1 VTHDQ
6 DEAMTLA
13 DRVVVMNAGRIEQV
27 GPPHE
32 LYHTP
37 RTKFVAGFIGSPA
50 MNFVEVSISAS
61 GDALWAEA
69 QGLRLKVPSHLK
81 ARLAPAA
88 GQRLTLGI
96 RPEAVRIANGV
107 DDYSFATAVDVL
119 EPLGNEILLNFRA
132 GGVPMV
138 ARVDPGVRVK
148 AHESIQ
154 LALDPE
160 RLHFFDAK
168 TEAAI

>member
-1 VTHDQ
+1 
-6 DEAMTLA
+6 MTLG
-13 DRVVVMNAGRIEQV
+13 DRVVVMKDGLVQQV
-27 GPPHE
+27 GEPLE
-32 LYHTP
+32 LYGRP
-37 RTKFVAGFIGSPA
+37 ANKFVAGFIGSPA
-50 MNFVEVSISAS
+50 MNFVDVSISS
-61 GDALWAEA
+61 DGRWAETE
-69 QGLRLKVPSHLK
+69 GLRLP
-81 ARLAPAA
+81 APERIRSRG
-88 GQRLTLGI
+88 GQRLTLGM
-96 RPEAVRIANGV
+96 RPEALQIANGAA
-107 DDYSFATAVDVL
+107 DCSFATAVDVL

-148 AHESIQ
+148 AHENIR